1 MVNQQVLAGKWN
13 EVSGNIKEKW
23 GKLSD
28 DDLRTFNGNVDQLVG
43 QIQRKTGETRQ
54 VIEEFLGEVADET
67 SGAAAA
73 IRDKVHDAASKVHDA
88 ASKVNERV
96 HETAGKVQDAAT
108 ETARQGYDAL
118 RQGYA
123 EAERT
128 IQERPAQSMAVAFGL
143 GAVAGIGIALLLR
156 NERPREATIASRS
169 RAATEQ
175 LGRQIVDAISNLM
188 PRG

>member
-1 MVNQQVLAGKWN
+1 MVNQQLLAGRWN
-13 EVSGNIKEKW
+13 EVSGKIKEKW
-23 GKLSD
+23 GKMSD

-54 VIEEFLGEVADET
+54 AIEQFLGEVADDA
-67 SGAAAA
+67 SGAAGA
-73 IRDKVHDAASKVHDA
+73 IRDKVQDAAA
-88 ASKVNERV
+88 RV
-96 HETAGKVQDAAT
+96 QETAGKVQDAAT
-108 ETARQGYDAL
+108 ETARHGYEAL

-156 NERPREATIASRS
+156 GERPREATLAARS

>member
-1 MVNQQVLAGKWN
+1 MVNHQVLAGRWN
-13 EVSGNIKEKW
+13 EVSGKIKEKW
-23 GKLSD
+23 GKMSD

-54 VIEEFLGEVADET
+54 AIEQFLGEVADDA
-67 SGAAAA
+67 SGAAGA
-73 IRDKVHDAASKVHDA
+73 IRDKVHDAAAKVQ
-88 ASKVNERV
+88 
-96 HETAGKVQDAAT
+96 ETAGKVQDAAT

-156 NERPREATIASRS
+156 GERPREATLASRS

>member
-1 MVNQQVLAGKWN
+1 
-13 EVSGNIKEKW
+13 
-23 GKLSD
+23 LSD

-43 QIQRKTGETRQ
+43 QIQRKTGEARQ
-54 VIEEFLGEVADET
+54 VIEEFLGEVAEET
-67 SGAAAA
+67 SGATAA
-73 IRDKVHDAASKVHDA
+73 IRDKVHDAASKVHDT
-88 ASKVNERV
+88 ASKVQE
-96 HETAGKVQDAAT
+96 AAT
-108 ETARQGYDAL
+108 DTARQGYDAL

-123 EAERT
+123 EAERAV
-128 IQERPAQSMAVAFGL
+128 QERPAQSLAVAFGL

-156 NERPREATIASRS
+156 GERPREATIASRS